1 MNTGRKLKL
10 AAVLVLPAVAVI
22 LDAGAQEANSTPG
35 DNIETVVVTGFRQSL
50 RNSQNIKRE
59 AEQVVDSV
67 VAEDI
72 GKLPD
77 NNLAEAL
84 QRIPG
89 VQITRNRGE
98 GSGIA
103 VRGLTQVKTLLNGRE
118 IYSDTGRDLS
128 LENVP
133 AEILGG
139 VDVYKNPSAYL
150 IEGGLGGVV
159 NLKTRRPMD
168 FATRTASVSVRANS
182 YDVLDK
188 VKPQVSTLITDR
200 WDVGSGEIGV
210 LLGAAYLESASRQD
224 AAAVEPFADRYNIE
238 DFDRDGFFPGTN
250 ADPGDL
256 VIAPRGGGNN
266 VDMTERER
274 VALNGVVQWA
284 PNENFEMFFEG
295 AYNTYQIEQST
306 YVRFANR
313 GNLPRQ
319 PGVTFTY
326 YPGTNV
332 VRTGAYQDV
341 QFTSNTTIFD
351 REAHTWQLAT
361 GATWRATDKLKFT
374 ADISYTDSERT
385 DDSATLRI
393 GNPLSTA
400 GTILTFDTSTR
411 IPTLQLTGF
420 DFNDVSRYQYIDSN
434 HGLEEAGGSGQSALI
449 DGQLDIGDGVFK
461 SVSFGMR
468 YATRDVERHN
478 GNRSHITGNP
488 PGTTLPEGLAHI
500 PYTEFFLGTDV
511 PSLTQQF
518 SASPTLSRD
527 IERQCEA
534 FGDAICYPTF
544 NPLNSY
550 EQSESTSGV
559 FTQLNFGFDI
569 GRFDVQGNV
578 GARYVETDLSVD
590 GFRTSTTGVSAPIS
604 QDSNYSNVLPSFN
617 ARVGLADNLYMRL
630 AAGRQLTRP
639 TFGDLSPNLNL
650 NTQTVIGLTG
660 RAGNPDLRPLEST
673 AYDLG
678 FEWYFSENGYA
689 YAAGFLKEVDG
700 FIQTVT
706 RIEPVS
712 LPDYPTYT
720 TAEITRPQNGDDG
733 KIKGYE
739 IGVQSFFDFLPAP
752 WNGFGVQANYTRVIS
767 TAPGPIAGVQVPL
780 VGLSPHS
787 YNALAFYERN
797 GFRARVAYT
806 WRDDYVETTSGPGSG
821 SLPVYSKPFGILDA
835 SVGYSFNDKIDLSLD
850 ASNLLHSVSQ
860 TYFGETIRPRF
871 FTVYDRRIGLV
882 LRLKL

>member
-1 MNTGRKLKL
+1 MAGLY
-10 AAVLVLPAVAVI
+10 LPALAI
-22 LDAGAQEANSTPG
+22 ASTAGAQQPDTAG
-35 DNIETVVVTGFRQSL
+35 ADDIATVVVTGFRQSL
-50 RNSQNIKRE
+50 RSSQIIKRE
-59 AEQVVDSV
+59 ADQVVDSV

-98 GSGIA
+98 GAGIA

-159 NLKTRRPMD
+159 NLKTRKPMD
-168 FATRTASVSVRANS
+168 FEEFTASLSARANS
-182 YDVLDK
+182 YDILDEI
-188 VKPQVSTLITDR
+188 KPQVSTLISNR

-210 LLGAAYLESASRQD
+210 LFGAAYLESASRQD
-224 AAAVEPFADRYNIE
+224 ASAVEPFADRYDIE

-274 VALNGVVQWA
+274 VAFNGVVQWA
-284 PNENFEMFFEG
+284 PSEKVELFFEG
-295 AYNTYQIEQST
+295 AYNKYQIDQST

-313 GNLPRQ
+313 GPLLRQ

-326 YPGTNV
+326 YPDTNV
-332 VRTGAYQDV
+332 VRTGAYRDV

-361 GATWRATDKLKFT
+361 GGSWQATDKLKLN
-374 ADISYTDSERT
+374 ADFSYTDSDRT

-400 GTILTFDTSTR
+400 GTTLTFDTSTR

-434 HGLEEAGGSGQSALI
+434 HGLEKAGGSGQSALI
-449 DGQLDIGDGVFK
+449 DAQYEFGDGVFK
-461 SVSFGMR
+461 SLAFGAR
-468 YATRDVERHN
+468 YAARDVERHN

-500 PYTEFFLGTDV
+500 PYTEFFLGTGV

-518 SASPTLSRD
+518 SASPSLSRD

-534 FGDAICYPTF
+534 FGDAICYPSF

-550 EQSESTSGV
+550 EQSENTAGV
-559 FTQLNFGFDI
+559 FTQLNFGFDL
-569 GRFDVQGNV
+569 GRFGVTGNV
-578 GARYVETDLSVD
+578 GGRYVETDLSVD
-590 GFRTSTTGVSAPIS
+590 GFRTSTTGVSQPIS
-604 QDSNYSNVLPSFN
+604 QDTSYSNFLPSFN
-617 ARVGLADNLYMRL
+617 ARVGLAENVYMRL

-650 NTQTVIGLTG
+650 TTQTVIGLTG

-673 AYDLG
+673 SYDLG

-706 RIEPVS
+706 RVEPVS
-712 LPDYPTYT
+712 LPDYPTYS

-752 WNGFGVQANYTRVIS
+752 WSGFGVQANYTRVNS
-767 TAPGPIAGVQVPL
+767 TAPGPIAGVAVPL

-787 YNALAFYERN
+787 YNALVFYERS

-835 SVGYSFNDKIDLSLD
+835 SVGYSFNDNFDLSLD
-850 ASNLLHSVSQ
+850 ATNLLHSVSE

-871 FTVYDRRIGLV
+871 FTVYDR
-882 LRLKL
+882 